1 METERKKMKRYRPG
15 LITLTCAL
23 LIGLVA
29 VSCNS
34 PAEPSTNPTP
44 GGLVIAWFNG
54 NSYTVDLYFPESD
67 TLITTAYTT
76 GDIPND
82 ILSYEDNRIAVLN
95 STSST
100 VQVFDVNSTG
110 GELFHIDLPSGS
122 NPYQMSW
129 DGNYLWVTLLLTAQ
143 VAKVDLSSGGS
154 VSIIDIKANPT
165 SIASTGSRVFVG
177 HGSSY
182 PDPSVTG
189 GITVLDASTGNL
201 VDSIDTPDNVNFM
214 RYFSET
220 DRVHAMTSIYDANDG
235 IISIVDP
242 ISMQILSQVNTGG
255 SPGFPVETGSGY
267 AVGDGW
273 SSGSIYFYNGAG
285 VLTDTWDTGAASTCG
300 LACIDDTV
308 YITDFIDD
316 MVYVADWTS
325 KVILDSLAAGDGPQG
340 ILTIER

>member
-1 METERKKMKRYRPG
+1 MKRYRPG
-15 LITLTCAL
+15 LITLIYTL

-34 PAEPSTNPTP
+34 PVEPDPQSNP

-54 NSYTVDLYFPESD
+54 LGYTIDLYFPESD
-67 TLITTAYTT
+67 SLVTGAYNT
-76 GDIPND
+76 GDVPSD
-82 ILSYEDNRIAVLN
+82 IVSHEQGRIAVLN
-95 STSST
+95 SFTSN

-122 NPYQMSW
+122 NPYHMSW
-129 DGNYLWVTLLLTAQ
+129 DGNHLWVTLLLTAQ

-154 VSIIDIKANPT
+154 VSIIDVKANPT

-182 PDPSVTG
+182 PDPSVAG

-220 DRVHAMTSIYDANDG
+220 GLLHAMTSTYGANDG
-235 IISIVDP
+235 MISIVDP
-242 ISMQILSQVNTGG
+242 ISIQILSQVNTGG
-255 SPGFPVETGSGY
+255 SPGFPVEAGSGY

-273 SSGSIYFYNGAG
+273 SSGSIYFYNEAG

-300 LACIDDTV
+300 LACSGDTV
-308 YITDFIDD
+308 YITDFNND
-316 MVYVADWTS
+316 MVYIADWNN
-325 KVILDSLAAGDGPQG
+325 KVMLDSLAAGDGPQG
-340 ILTIER
+340 IIAIDR